1 MANLRYTGDVKRIL
15 EQADAYAKQSGVTT
29 ATEHLL
35 VAMLTIEGT
44 YAYDIL
50 DKLKVDKDTVFGM
63 VRGMNASA
71 QNKLVA
77 TDYVRRA
84 MGYASE
90 IAEHS
95 GYKLYDSQHLL
106 LGLAYNKSCGA
117 YEILQKFN
125 IGYNELKS
133 IVESMTANGIGKD
146 VEEDEGDEDDGWAS
160 IINSILG
167 GGLGTQNSPF
177 QINFETISIPR
188 TRGSARQDSFSDSDD
203 DDKNDE
209 NVNPFGFDMT
219 ECAKKGKFDPVIGR
233 DKEIE
238 QVMRVL
244 TRRTKNNP
252 MIIGEPGVG
261 KTAIVEG
268 LAQAIATDN
277 VPEILKN
284 KRIFALDLGSLVAG
298 TKFRG
303 EFEERFKKMLKD
315 LDDGKTILFIDEIHM
330 ILSVGDNDGG
340 ATVANLLKPLLARG
354 DIPTIGATTAD
365 EYRKYIE
372 KDTAL
377 ERRFKP
383 VFIDP
388 PSAEDTLKILIGLR
402 DKYQSHHKVKITD
415 EALSAA
421 VTLSDRYI
429 ADRYLPDK
437 AIDLMDEASSKL
449 RVAALT
455 TPPGILKL
463 EKRRDDI
470 RNDLEKV
477 KDGEA
482 SSTDSLQLQTKLK
495 DLENEIKVLREE
507 WLKSTETLVVDENDI
522 AEIVSEWTHIPVSGL
537 NREEATRLINL
548 ESAIKQRV
556 IGQDAAVNSVACAVK
571 RARAGLQS
579 ANKPIGTFMFLGPTG
594 VGKTELAKALAE
606 QMFGDE
612 SMLIRLDMSEY
623 MEKINV
629 SRLIGSA
636 PGYVGY
642 DDGGQLTEKVRRKPY
657 SVVLFDEIEK
667 AHPDIFNI
675 LLQVLD
681 DGILTD
687 SHGRTV
693 SFRNTIIIMT
703 SNLGAREIADTK
715 HVGFGAELRAMND
728 YDSLKEK
735 ELSILKKNLSPEFV
749 NRIDEIV
756 IFRKLDKEA
765 LDKIARLMIEQ
776 VKGLLRD
783 KGITL
788 TYSDDVVK
796 YLIDVGTDLEYGARP
811 LKRAVQRVFAD
822 KLSEE
827 IIMGKLKNDSDV
839 TVNVKDGEIVFEIE
853 KH

>member
-1 MANLRYTGDVKRIL
+1 MANLRYTGDVKKII
-15 EQADAYAKQSGVTT
+15 EQADAYAKQSGVTM

-35 VAMLTIEGT
+35 VAMLTVEGT

-63 VRGMNASA
+63 VRSMNATT
-71 QNKLVA
+71 QNKLFA
-77 TDYVRRA
+77 EDNVRRA
-84 MGYASE
+84 MSFASQ
-90 IAEHS
+90 IAESS
-95 GYKLYDSQHLL
+95 GYKYYDSQHLL
-106 LGLAYNKSCGA
+106 LGLAFIKNSGA

-125 IGYNELKS
+125 IGYNELKP
-133 IVESMTANGIGKD
+133 IVESMTANGIGKEVED
-146 VEEDEGDEDDGWAS
+146 EEEDSWAS
-160 IINSILG
+160 LINSILENG
-167 GGLGTQNSPF
+167 FGTQNSPF

-188 TRGSARQDSFSDSDD
+188 TRDSARKDEASDEEHG
-203 DDKNDE
+203 DE
-209 NVNPFGFDMT
+209 NVNPFGYDMT
-219 ECAKKGKFDPVIGR
+219 ECARNGKFDPVIGR
-233 DKEIE
+233 DSEIE

-252 MIIGEPGVG
+252 LIIGEPGVG

-284 KRIFALDLGSLVAG
+284 KRIFSLDLGSLVAG

-315 LDDGKTILFIDEIHM
+315 LDDGKTILFIDEMHM

-340 ATVANLLKPLLARG
+340 ATAANLLKPLLARG
-354 DIPTIGATTAD
+354 DIPTIGATTVD

-372 KDTAL
+372 KDSAL

-388 PSAEDTLKILIGLR
+388 PSAEDTLKILKGLR
-402 DKYQSHHKVKITD
+402 DKYQSHHKVIITD
-415 EALSAA
+415 EALASA

-437 AIDLMDEASSKL
+437 AIDLIDEASSKL

-455 TPPGILKL
+455 TPPEILKL
-463 EKRRDDI
+463 EKHREDI
-470 RNDLEKV
+470 KKRIEI
-477 KDGEA
+477 A
-482 SSTDSLQLQTKLK
+482 SEDSSAEVTALQTELVTVG
-495 DLENEIKVLREE
+495 NEIERLRAE
-507 WLKSTETLVVDENDI
+507 WLKTTETLVVDKKDI
-522 AEIVSEWTHIPVSGL
+522 AEIVSEWTRIPVSGL
-537 NREEATRLINL
+537 DQEEAVRLMNL
-548 ESAIKQRV
+548 ETALKKRV
-556 IGQDAAVNSVACAVK
+556 IGQDEAVNSVACAVK
-571 RARAGLQS
+571 RARAGLKS
-579 ANKPIGTFMFLGPTG
+579 SNKPIGTFMFLGPTG

-612 SMLIRLDMSEY
+612 NMLIRLDMSEY

-667 AHPDIFNI
+667 AHPDVFNI

-715 HVGFGAELRAMND
+715 HVGFGGELRALND

-735 ELSILKKNLSPEFV
+735 ELSILKKSLSPEFV
-749 NRIDEIV
+749 NRIDDIV

-776 VKGLLRD
+776 VNRLLLD
-783 KGITL
+783 KGIKL
-788 TYSDDVVK
+788 SYSDDVIK

-827 IIMGKLKNDSDV
+827 IIMGRLKNDSDV
-839 TVNVKDGEIVFEIE
+839 TVDVKDGEIVFGIE

>member
-1 MANLRYTGDVKRIL
+1 MANLRYTGDVKRII
-15 EQADAYAKQSGVTT
+15 EQADAYAKQSGVTM

-35 VAMLTIEGT
+35 VAMLTVEGT

-63 VRGMNASA
+63 VRGMNATT
-71 QNKLVA
+71 QNKLFA
-77 TDYVRRA
+77 EDNVRRA
-84 MGYASE
+84 MSFASQ
-90 IAEHS
+90 IAESS
-95 GYKLYDSQHLL
+95 GYKYYDSQHLL
-106 LGLAYNKSCGA
+106 LGLAFIKNSGA

-125 IGYNELKS
+125 IGYNELKP

-146 VEEDEGDEDDGWAS
+146 VEDEEEDSWAS
-160 IINSILG
+160 LINSILENG
-167 GGLGTQNSPF
+167 FGAQNSPF

-188 TRGSARQDSFSDSDD
+188 TRDSVR
-203 DDKNDE
+203 NDE
-209 NVNPFGFDMT
+209 TSNEEPGDGNVNPFGYDMT
-219 ECAKKGKFDPVIGR
+219 ECARNGKFDPVIGR
-233 DKEIE
+233 DSEIE

-252 MIIGEPGVG
+252 LIIGEPGVG

-284 KRIFALDLGSLVAG
+284 KRIFSLDLGSLVAG

-303 EFEERFKKMLKD
+303 EFEERFKRMLKD
-315 LDDGKTILFIDEIHM
+315 LDDGKTILFIDEMHM

-340 ATVANLLKPLLARG
+340 ATAANLLKPLLARG
-354 DIPTIGATTAD
+354 NIPTIGATTVD

-372 KDTAL
+372 KDSAL

-388 PSAEDTLKILIGLR
+388 PSAEDTLKILKGLR
-402 DKYQSHHKVKITD
+402 DKYQSHHKVIITD
-415 EALSAA
+415 EALASA

-437 AIDLMDEASSKL
+437 AIDLIDEASSKL

-455 TPPGILKL
+455 TPPEILKL
-463 EKRRDDI
+463 EKRREDI
-470 RNDLEKV
+470 KKQIEIAKEDT
-477 KDGEA
+477 
-482 SSTDSLQLQTKLK
+482 SSDVTALQTE
-495 DLENEIKVLREE
+495 LETVGNETEILRAE
-507 WLKSTETLVVDENDI
+507 WLKTTETLIVDKKDI
-522 AEIVSEWTHIPVSGL
+522 AEIVSEWTRIPVSGL
-537 NREEATRLINL
+537 DQEEAVRLMNL
-548 ESAIKQRV
+548 ETALKKRV
-556 IGQDAAVNSVACAVK
+556 IGQDEAVNSVACAVK
-571 RARAGLQS
+571 RARAGLKS
-579 ANKPIGTFMFLGPTG
+579 SNKPIGTFMFLGPTG

-612 SMLIRLDMSEY
+612 NMLIRLDMSEY

-667 AHPDIFNI
+667 AHPDVFNI

-715 HVGFGAELRAMND
+715 HVGFGGELRALND

-735 ELSILKKNLSPEFV
+735 ELSILKKSLSPEFV
-749 NRIDEIV
+749 NRIDDIV

-776 VKGLLRD
+776 VNRLLLD
-783 KGITL
+783 KGIKLSYT
-788 TYSDDVVK
+788 DEVIK

-827 IIMGKLKNDSDV
+827 IIMGRLKNDSDV
-839 TVNVKDGEIVFEIE
+839 TVDVKDGEIVFGIE